1 MLNHKGTIV
10 LETERL
16 VLRPFK
22 EEDAEKMYSGWATDT
37 DVTRYVTWKPHESI
51 EETEKLIKMWMEE
64 NKDVENYHWIIEF
77 KDNKNVIGTIG
88 LLGVDNKN
96 ENSEIGYCIRKDYW
110 NKGITTEA
118 AKVVLKYALN
128 EVGFIRVTGRHDIE
142 NPASGKVMEKC
153 GFKYEGTLR
162 KIIKNSRG
170 QFADCKYYSILKGE
184 VI

>member
-16 VLRPFK
+16 ILRPFK
-22 EEDAEKMYSGWATDT
+22 EEDAEKMYDGWATDT

-51 EETEKLIKMWMEE
+51 EETKKLIKMWIEE
-64 NKDVENYHWIIEF
+64 NKDLEKYHWIIEL
-77 KDNKNVIGTIG
+77 KENKTVIGTMG

-96 ENSEIGYCIRKDYW
+96 ENSEIGYCIKKDYW

-118 AKVVLKYALN
+118 AKRVLNYAFT
-128 EVGFIRVTGRHDIE
+128 EVGFTRITGRHDIE
-142 NPASGKVMEKC
+142 NPVSGKVMEKC

-162 KIIKNSRG
+162 KILKNSRDKIV
-170 QFADCKYYSILKGE
+170 DCKYYSLLKDE
-184 VI
+184 I

>member
-16 VLRPFK
+16 ILRPFK
-22 EEDAEKMYSGWATDT
+22 EEDAGKIYSGWATDT
-37 DVTRYVTWKPHESI
+37 DVTRYVTWKPHKSI
-51 EETEKLIKMWMEE
+51 EETKELIKMWMEE
-64 NKDVENYHWIIEF
+64 NKDLENYHWVIE
-77 KDNKNVIGTIG
+77 NKENKTVIGTIG
-88 LLGVDNKN
+88 IFGVDNKN

-118 AKVVLKYALN
+118 AKEIINYGLTK
-128 EVGFIRVTGRHDIE
+128 VGFARITGRHEIE
-142 NPASGKVMEKC
+142 NSASGKVMEKC

-162 KIIKNSRG
+162 KVIKNSRDK
-170 QFADCKYYSILKGE
+170 FVDLKYYSILKDE